1 MTYYYESLVGQ
12 DGLDDLIIMKNN
24 TLFFDFLQVLVGIF
38 NMYTYYLDT
47 VRVRV
52 VLGDGD

>member
-24 TLFFDFLQVLVGIF
+24 TLFFDFLKVLVGIF

>member
-1 MTYYYESLVGQ
+1 
-12 DGLDDLIIMKNN
+12 LDDLIIMKNN
-24 TLFFDFLQVLVGIF
+24 TLFVDFLKALVGIF

>member
-24 TLFFDFLQVLVGIF
+24 TLFVDFLKVLVGIF